1 VYQVFWDTSRSDELC
16 GSARCAGRPK
26 RARRYRDDLLAGRL
40 EIAVAQRGLMCGA
53 ESDRSSPDTVLV
65 RQKEVWA

>member
-1 VYQVFWDTSRSDELC
+1 MVAAVCEYVSVRRELD
-16 GSARCAGRPK
+16 GN
-26 RARRYRDDLLAGRL
+26 RDDLLAGRL